1 MLRGETH
8 MRKPS
13 PEAVVARLIFPA
25 ALVAALALA
34 GCFGGVPEG
43 VRVSEVSRGDVS
55 RVVTAVGKLEAD
67 EPVDVYP
74 PASGTIASLY
84 VKEGDRVEAGD
95 ILASLDQEELKAQA
109 AKARATYLTGAAVGD
124 ILAGQFSSMQALY
137 KSAEYAF
144 QVFGQTQEQLD
155 NMVLSLFDLV
165 PLLVPLLPPDQ
176 QEFLKSLIAEQRA
189 AYLEA
194 MASRPSPPSLG
205 APAYPSGALA
215 AGEAAKE
222 AYGHDYRKALYA
234 AEHPHLVAPVSGYV
248 VFAAPPS
255 VPGLD
260 FLSEM
265 LGGFGSLL
273 GGLGDLSSLLGG
285 DLGSLL
291 GGGGGGELKV
301 GSKVSAD
308 SPVFQ
313 IVDLQNMRVRAEV
326 EEADI
331 PKVQVGQRVRVYL
344 DAYPDLTFT
353 GEVVQVGIRAE
364 SGSGGT
370 TVFPVMV
377 KLDRTEVPLRLG
389 YNATVDIEVLSRKG
403 IIHLPV
409 TAVFSEDGKD
419 YVFVVQEGKAVR
431 REVAVGERS
440 EEWVEILSGLEEG
453 ERVVTEGV
461 GLVREGQKV
470 E

>member
-1 MLRGETH
+1 M
-8 MRKPS
+8 
-13 PEAVVARLIFPA
+13 
-25 ALVAALALA
+25 
-34 GCFGGVPEG
+34 
-43 VRVSEVSRGDVS
+43 
-55 RVVTAVGKLEAD
+55 
-67 EPVDVYP
+67 
-74 PASGTIASLY
+74 
-84 VKEGDRVEAGD
+84 
-95 ILASLDQEELKAQA
+95 
-109 AKARATYLTGAAVGD
+109 
-124 ILAGQFSSMQALY
+124 
-137 KSAEYAF
+137 
-144 QVFGQTQEQLD
+144 
-155 NMVLSLFDLV
+155 
-165 PLLVPLLPPDQ
+165 
-176 QEFLKSLIAEQRA
+176 
-189 AYLEA
+189 
-194 MASRPSPPSLG
+194 
-205 APAYPSGALA
+205 
-215 AGEAAKE
+215 
-222 AYGHDYRKALYA
+222 
-234 AEHPHLVAPVSGYV
+234 
-248 VFAAPPS
+248 
-255 VPGLD
+255 
-260 FLSEM
+260 
-265 LGGFGSLL
+265 
-273 GGLGDLSSLLGG
+273 
-285 DLGSLL
+285 
-291 GGGGGGELKV
+291 

-344 DAYPDLTFT
+344 AAYPDLTFT

>member
-1 MLRGETH
+1 MRSGKSVRGKVT
-8 MRKPS
+8 KPAL
-13 PEAVVARLIFPA
+13 PLLATL
-25 ALVAALALA
+25 LVAVLLP

-43 VRVSEVSRGDVS
+43 VKVSEVSRGDVS
-55 RVVTAVGKLEAD
+55 RTVTAVGKLEAD
-67 EPVDVYP
+67 NPVDVFP
-74 PASGTIASLY
+74 PASGTIAALH
-84 VKEGDRVEAGD
+84 VKEGDHVEAGD
-95 ILASLDQEELKAQA
+95 LLASLDQEELKAQA
-109 AKARATYLTGAAVGD
+109 AKARAGYVTGAAVED
-124 ILAGQFSSMQALY
+124 ILAGQYSGMQALY
-137 KSAEYAF
+137 QGAEYAIR
-144 QVFGQTQEQLD
+144 VFGQTQEQLD
-155 NMVLSLFDLV
+155 AVVLNLFDLV
-165 PLLVPLLPPDQ
+165 PLVVPLLPPDQ

-189 AYLEA
+189 AYLQA
-194 MASRPSPPSLG
+194 MASRPALPTFSPPS
-205 APAYPSGALA
+205 YPSGAAA
-215 AGEAAKE
+215 AGEAMRE
-222 AYGHDYRKALYA
+222 ASSYDYKKALYA
-234 AEHPHLVAPVSGYV
+234 ANHPYVVAPVSGYV

-273 GGLGDLSSLLGG
+273 TGLGDLTSLLGG
-285 DLGSLL
+285 DLAALT
-291 GGGGGGELKV
+291 GGGGKELKV

-326 EEADI
+326 EETDI
-331 PKVQVGQRVRVYL
+331 PKVQVGQKVKVYL
-344 DAYPDLTFT
+344 DAYPDLAFA

-370 TVFPVMV
+370 TVFPVV
-377 KLDRTEVPLRLG
+377 VRLERTEVPLRLG

-403 IIHLPV
+403 IISLPV
-409 TAVFSEDGKD
+409 TALFSEEGRD
-419 YVFVVQEGKAVR
+419 YVYVVEGGKATR
-431 REVAVGERS
+431 REVTVGERS

-461 GLVREGQKV
+461 GLVKEGQKV